1 MNAYL
6 TPTEKEREKNP
17 VIVSAVNHVD
27 LNQSEN
33 DPGDLPIPKEQYPEN
48 YFELLEYL
56 GA

>member
-1 MNAYL
+1 MNAHL

-17 VIVSAVNHVD
+17 VIVSAVNQVNLD
-27 LNQSEN
+27 RFEN
-33 DPGDLPIPKEQYPEN
+33 GPGDLPDPKGQYPEN